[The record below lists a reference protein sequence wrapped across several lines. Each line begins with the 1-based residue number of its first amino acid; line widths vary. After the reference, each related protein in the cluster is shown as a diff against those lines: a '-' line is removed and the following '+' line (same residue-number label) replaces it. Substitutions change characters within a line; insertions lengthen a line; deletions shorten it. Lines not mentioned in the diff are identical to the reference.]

1 MAGLQVSEGEK
12 QRKKGSCKLS
22 FLLGM
27 RQPSGEEQQKQ
38 GDSQEQ
44 EQGAGEQR
52 LLPAGHGGGRALF
65 PARVTALCSPAL
77 SR

>member
-52 LLPAGHGGGRALF
+52 LLPAAMGEAEPRF
-65 PARVTALCSPAL
+65 PLG
-77 SR
+77 